1 MHIARGRNVNVR
13 DESGTSL
20 LGLAA
25 SKGRLEVSRILLE
38 AGANPAVRDHKG
50 RDPLEL
56 ARTNGFSEIVEL
68 LATYGSVA
76 PPDPASSS
84 VAIEELL
91 SVPDSDAW
99 EPERITV
106 EPSGDPEFLSR
117 AVVIES
123 KLAGFEYLSPDEDWA
138 DVEANLPEYQ
148 LFADIRKREFHELRA
163 ELISFFSSAIVS
175 RTVSIDQIHNL
186 GSEVAKLDDEARECI
201 VRVLDELGVE
211 VLEDIDSEMA

>member
-25 SKGRLEVSRILLE
+25 SKGLLEVSRILLE

-68 LATYGSVA
+68 LVAFGS
-76 PPDPASSS
+76 DPASSS
-84 VAIEELL
+84 VAVEESL

-138 DVEANLPEYQ
+138 DDGL
-148 LFADIRKREFHELRA
+148 DHGCTRKRSRNMFCSTIA
-163 ELISFFSSAIVS
+163 SA
-175 RTVSIDQIHNL
+175 TFL
-186 GSEVAKLDDEARECI
+186 
-201 VRVLDELGVE
+201 
-211 VLEDIDSEMA
+211 

>member
-1 MHIARGRNVNVR
+1 MHIARERNVNVR

-68 LATYGSVA
+68 LAAYGSVA

-99 EPERITV
+99 EPERITIA
-106 EPSGDPEFLSR
+106 SDL
-117 AVVIES
+117 
-123 KLAGFEYLSPDEDWA
+123 
-138 DVEANLPEYQ
+138 
-148 LFADIRKREFHELRA
+148 
-163 ELISFFSSAIVS
+163 VS
-175 RTVSIDQIHNL
+175 CASCERDRRS
-186 GSEVAKLDDEARECI
+186 
-201 VRVLDELGVE
+201 
-211 VLEDIDSEMA
+211 